1 MKEAEAQ
8 SDPLI
13 TKTNAGAEIPEEE
26 MEELMESLMAP
37 SKVTMWLR
45 RMTAKREESILDRW
59 LKRMETTDPAILF
72 PPADQIRREGA
83 GT

>member
-8 SDPLI
+8 SDPLV

-26 MEELMESLMAP
+26 MEELMESLGAP

-45 RMTAKREESILDRW
+45 RTTAKREESILDRW
-59 LKRMETTDPAILF
+59 LKRLESEDPTILF
-72 PPADQIRREGA
+72 PHADQIRPKGV
-83 GT
+83 GK